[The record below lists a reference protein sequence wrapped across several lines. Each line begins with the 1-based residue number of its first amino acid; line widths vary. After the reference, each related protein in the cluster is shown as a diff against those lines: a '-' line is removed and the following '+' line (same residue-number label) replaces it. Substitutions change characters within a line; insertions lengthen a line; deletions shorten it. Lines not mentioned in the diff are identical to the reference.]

1 MEQIKYILY
10 SVLILVGTAS
20 TYAVMKPMVQSR
32 WIVQP
37 VKEPAIGSN
46 ADYYAKPEPKNIA
59 GKNLFQ
65 ANCAACHSIPKVLTG
80 PALADVESRG
90 PWTKRENLLK
100 WVKNP
105 ALFIATNP
113 YAKELS
119 AQFNG
124 QVMPSFTQLDD
135 QQISQ
140 IFDYIKEA
148 SAAMKETMTP
158 VP

>member
-10 SVLILVGTAS
+10 SVLILVGAAL
-20 TYAVMKPMVQSR
+20 TYTVMKPMVQTQ
-32 WIVQP
+32 WIASP
-37 VKEPAIGSN
+37 AKEPAIGSN
-46 ADYYAKPEPKNIA
+46 ADYTKPEPKNIA

-65 ANCAACHSIPKVLTG
+65 ANCMTCHSLAKVLTG

-90 PWTKRENLLK
+90 PWTKRENLVK

-105 ALFIATNP
+105 ALFISGNP

-119 AQFNG
+119 VQFNG
-124 QVMPSFTQLDD
+124 QVMPSFTHLSEKE
-135 QQISQ
+135 INQ

-148 SAAMKETMTP
+148 SATIWQDIIAMP
-158 VP
+158 